1 LSARNAVPGHEAISW
16 NARNLTRVRQY
27 TAADASA
34 ERKMYYDNLGNVVE
48 VRDELQNVAA
58 TAFDTAYKFAYPTAV
73 TVATTTATLATSA
86 TYAFDTG
93 RVLTSTDARS
103 QTTSYA

>member
-1 LSARNAVPGHEAISW
+1 
-16 NARNLTRVRQY
+16 VRQY

-58 TAFDTAYKFAYPTAV
+58 TAFDTA
-73 TVATTTATLATSA
+73 
-86 TYAFDTG
+86 
-93 RVLTSTDARS
+93 
-103 QTTSYA
+103 